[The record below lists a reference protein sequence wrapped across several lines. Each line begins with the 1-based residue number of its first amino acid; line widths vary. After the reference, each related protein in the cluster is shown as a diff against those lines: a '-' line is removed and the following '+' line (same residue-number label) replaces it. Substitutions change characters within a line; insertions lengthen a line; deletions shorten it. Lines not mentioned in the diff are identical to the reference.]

1 MTSVLSPPRPR
12 ANRSSNNFKLS
23 QVSETFVAKEL
34 QKLKSNKSTGLHNI
48 PPRLLKDGADAL
60 AMPLA
65 ILMNRSI
72 NEGSIPASWKH
83 AIVTPVHKSGSKSDT
98 SNYRPISVLPVFAK
112 IQEKA
117 VHEMVYSFLLKH
129 KLLSSYQS
137 GFRPLHSTTTSLIDI
152 TNTALHNIDKGKF
165 TGLAFS
171 DLSKAFDT
179 LDHELLLMK
188 FSDFGL
194 NKSSVN
200 WFKAYLTKRTQSV
213 NINGVQSNTEPIL
226 YGVPQ
231 GSVLGPLLFIMY
243 INDLQTVTKYCK
255 VHLYADDTLLFFESS
270 YVQTIE
276 AALSEDLGHV
286 VGWLN
291 QNYLML
297 NHSKTKVMLMGTH
310 QKLIS
315 VQSFTVNV
323 NANDLEKLYKFK
335 YLDVILDPCLTW
347 KEHIEHIGN
356 KISFRL
362 GMLLEPEKSSQKKHA
377 FFRLMQWFYHYLI
390 TCCCV
395 WDGCGQENRNYLD
408 RLLKRAVGII
418 AGRKATD
425 TDIQQTLRWPSL
437 QCRREYHKC
446 IQIYKCINGPAPA
459 YLFDDFHSSEQ
470 THNYNTRNKDLIR
483 LPLAKTTKFQTSFKY
498 NAAKSWNTLL
508 RNLRHDQSLTSFQLK
523 VKQHLKQLS

>member
-1 MTSVLSPPRPR
+1 MRLNTSCCQWKSIINIATSVV
-12 ANRSSNNFKLS
+12 
-23 QVSETFVAKEL
+23 QYT
-34 QKLKSNKSTGLHNI
+34 T
-48 PPRLLKDGADAL
+48 
-60 AMPLA
+60 
-65 ILMNRSI
+65 
-72 NEGSIPASWKH
+72 ASGRH

-152 TNTALHNIDKGKF
+152 TNTVLHNIDKGKL
-165 TGLAFS
+165 TGLAFL

-200 WFKAYLTKRTQSV
+200 WFKAYLAKRTQSV
-213 NINGVQSNTEPIL
+213 NINGVQSDTEPIL

-243 INDLQTVTKYCK
+243 INDLPTVTKYCK

-270 YVQTIE
+270 SVQTIE

-310 QKLIS
+310 QKLSS

-323 NANDLEKLYKFK
+323 NANDLERVYKFK
-335 YLDVILDPCLTW
+335 YLGVILDPCLTW
-347 KEHIEHIGN
+347 NEHIEHI
-356 KISFRL
+356 
-362 GMLLEPEKSSQKKHA
+362 
-377 FFRLMQWFYHYLI
+377 
-390 TCCCV
+390 
-395 WDGCGQENRNYLD
+395 
-408 RLLKRAVGII
+408 
-418 AGRKATD
+418 
-425 TDIQQTLRWPSL
+425 
-437 QCRREYHKC
+437 
-446 IQIYKCINGPAPA
+446 
-459 YLFDDFHSSEQ
+459 
-470 THNYNTRNKDLIR
+470 RNKNLV
-483 LPLAKTTKFQTSFKY
+483 PPW
-498 NAAKSWNTLL
+498 NAS
-508 RNLRHDQSLTSFQLK
+508 
-523 VKQHLKQLS
+523 